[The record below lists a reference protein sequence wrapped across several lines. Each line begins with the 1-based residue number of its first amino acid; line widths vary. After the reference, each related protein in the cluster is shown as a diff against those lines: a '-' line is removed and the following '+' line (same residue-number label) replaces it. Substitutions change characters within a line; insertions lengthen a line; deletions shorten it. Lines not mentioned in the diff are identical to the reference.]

1 MMFRALSTT
10 ALLGALAAL
19 CSCASSTTPTATQMD
34 RYYEKAE
41 QMAQSQIDIID
52 GQLRRGEISQESYD
66 DRLKSIKN
74 NIPNQ
79 AQDMAWARHE
89 ISDAQKRQLGI
100 PTGGNPVDM
109 SLPSAGAAGGFYR
122 PYNQQGGDLNS
133 QNYGTATSGA
143 AMWKGYQP
151 GSMAGSL
158 GGMR

>member
-1 MMFRALSTT
+1 MAL
-10 ALLGALAAL
+10 LLGALAL
-19 CSCASSTTPTATQMD
+19 SSCSSTTPTAKQMD
-34 RYYEKAE
+34 RYYAKAE
-41 QMAQSQIDIID
+41 EMAQSQIDIID
-52 GQLRRGEISQESYD
+52 DQLKRGVITQEAYD
-66 DRLKSIKN
+66 DRLKWIRN

-100 PTGGNPVDM
+100 PTGGSPVQM

-133 QNYGTATSGA
+133 SNYGTAGA
-143 AMWKGYQP
+143 GAMWRGYQP

-158 GGMR
+158 GGSR